1 MKKFY
6 FKVVKNV
13 ITKDLA
19 DFIFTYFLLKRSVYL
34 QLKNNP
40 VYNKYNIHELFGI
53 TNDLQSPEA
62 YSHYADTAMETL
74 LEKVRP
80 LVEKKLNKKLF
91 STYSYARIYIKGCDL
106 KKHIDRLE
114 CEISITLNL
123 GGDSWPIYVEDPISK
138 KEIEINL
145 KQGDMLIYK
154 GCEVSHWRKK
164 FKKNICVQVFLHYNE
179 DKKENK
185 IREFDGRLHLGL
197 PKL

>member
-123 GGDSWPIYVEDPISK
+123 GGDPWPIYVEDPISK

-154 GCEVSHWRKK
+154 GCEVFHWRKK